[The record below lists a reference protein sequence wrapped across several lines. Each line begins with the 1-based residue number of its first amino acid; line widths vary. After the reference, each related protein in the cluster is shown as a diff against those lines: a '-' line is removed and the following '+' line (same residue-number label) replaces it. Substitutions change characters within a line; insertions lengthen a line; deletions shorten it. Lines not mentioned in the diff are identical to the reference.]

1 MNGMKLPLALVF
13 AMSLQAIALVWYV
26 SKIDSKVET
35 LYSQFQEENKTAVI
49 ENQVKMK
56 LDLENVIVLVNEMNE
71 DLKKLK
77 NKDQAIIKQNKKIE
91 KQHKKI
97 FKLFE
102 ENINSNSNAYSYGD

>member
-1 MNGMKLPLALVF
+1 MNGMKIPLALIF

-35 LYSQFQEENKTAVI
+35 LYSQFQEENKKSVI

-71 DLKKLK
+71 DLKKLQ
-77 NKDQAIIKQNKKIE
+77 NKDQVIIKQNKKIE
-91 KQHKKI
+91 KQHKK
-97 FKLFE
+97 LFDLIE
-102 ENINSNSNAYSYGD
+102 GNTNSNSYSYD

>member
-1 MNGMKLPLALVF
+1 MKIPLALIF

-35 LYSQFQEENKTAVI
+35 LYSQFQQENKKEVI

-56 LDLENVIVLVNEMNE
+56 ISLENVISLVNEMNE

-77 NKDQAIIKQNKKIE
+77 NKDQAIIKQNKKIV
-91 KQHKKI
+91 KQHKK
-97 FKLFE
+97 LFE
-102 ENINSNSNAYSYGD
+102 LIEGNTSSDYNYGG